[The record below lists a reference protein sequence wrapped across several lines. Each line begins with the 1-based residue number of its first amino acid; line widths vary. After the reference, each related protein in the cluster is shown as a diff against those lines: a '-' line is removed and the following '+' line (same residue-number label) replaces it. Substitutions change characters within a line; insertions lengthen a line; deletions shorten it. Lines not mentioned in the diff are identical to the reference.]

1 MAEMLKFGTDLSFYE
16 RLEDKKDAEDLAGR
30 IEVYQTAR
38 KNIGDKEKEVY
49 LRLADLYKCAELF
62 DTSVKYLYKYLDRA
76 SNKEETVTAYTLLG
90 NGYYYL
96 ANDKVSNY
104 YFNKAFVLGGA
115 LDPDLIDDS
124 VLEFFTKS
132 KDKAADYKIVYPP
145 EDVDYNDLLDEAK
158 DLFIAG
164 NLKESFALYEQV
176 PEKSPFYAEARS
188 EMAVAEFLHGDAEKG
203 INLAREAYRADPENV
218 FAACNLSSMFYSKGD
233 YVNAR
238 KYYDKAMAIE
248 SDNLEDIFKKA
259 MASCEEKEHKKAL
272 ELLAILLDDKPYD
285 THYTFLSGMAYLNL
299 GNLTAAREYF
309 HAAYAL
315 KPFDAVYKYYVK
327 LTDEKIE
334 LNLDGKP
341 NDYPYFTQLPEKET
355 DKRVKLISKLAEKTP
370 RELNLKLK
378 DPEVSDAILWAF
390 SAGDSEVQ
398 KTSVYILAAAGGKY
412 NKVIKDLLI
421 EVGISD
427 YIKRIILTVLVIN
440 GVGGKVGLVIGNIYQ
455 KIKIPALS
463 EEFPDEF
470 LYAYAGC
477 VSVLAPVGVDDFSKL
492 VKAASNVYEA
502 VKTSKERVDGAMLS
516 ALMCCKSGYPI
527 VSGTN
532 ETAKLFRVKKDRL
545 EKFLCEFFNGDN
557 KSGFSEPGTTDK
569 QDKNS

>member
-1 MAEMLKFGTDLSFYE
+1 M
-16 RLEDKKDAEDLAGR
+16 
-30 IEVYQTAR
+30 
-38 KNIGDKEKEVY
+38 
-49 LRLADLYKCAELF
+49 
-62 DTSVKYLYKYLDRA
+62 
-76 SNKEETVTAYTLLG
+76 
-90 NGYYYL
+90 
-96 ANDKVSNY
+96 
-104 YFNKAFVLGGA
+104 
-115 LDPDLIDDS
+115 
-124 VLEFFTKS
+124 
-132 KDKAADYKIVYPP
+132 
-145 EDVDYNDLLDEAK
+145 
-158 DLFIAG
+158 
-164 NLKESFALYEQV
+164 
-176 PEKSPFYAEARS
+176 
-188 EMAVAEFLHGDAEKG
+188 
-203 INLAREAYRADPENV
+203 
-218 FAACNLSSMFYSKGD
+218 
-233 YVNAR
+233 
-238 KYYDKAMAIE
+238 
-248 SDNLEDIFKKA
+248 
-259 MASCEEKEHKKAL
+259 
-272 ELLAILLDDKPYD
+272 
-285 THYTFLSGMAYLNL
+285 
-299 GNLTAAREYF
+299 
-309 HAAYAL
+309 
-315 KPFDAVYKYYVK
+315 
-327 LTDEKIE
+327 
-334 LNLDGKP
+334 NLDGKP

-421 EVGISD
+421 EVGVSD

-455 KIKIPALS
+455 KIKIPTLS

-477 VSVLAPVGVDDFSKL
+477 VSVLAPVGIDDFSKL

-557 KSGFSEPGTTDK
+557 NSGFSEPGTTDR